1 MNGCAPGGHE
11 SRAGDI
17 VRQAE
22 LFAENVE
29 RWHEKV
35 VAEDVEAD
43 EHVGH
48 EDRRACGE
56 NRAHASMFQER
67 RDRCDERSL
76 WPERVEECARPF
88 IMAGHAVLRD
98 RHESA
103 QDWLAG
109 WRVGAPTATA

>member
-1 MNGCAPGGHE
+1 MRDYDGCAPGGHE
-11 SRAGDI
+11 GCAGDI

-56 NRAHASMFQER
+56 NHSTRIGGSEARAQ
-67 RDRCDERSL
+67 
-76 WPERVEECARPF
+76 
-88 IMAGHAVLRD
+88 
-98 RHESA
+98 
-103 QDWLAG
+103 
-109 WRVGAPTATA
+109 

>member
-1 MNGCAPGGHE
+1 MRDYDGCAPGGHE

-48 EDRRACGE
+48 EDRRACGGK
-56 NRAHASMFQER
+56 RARASMFEGGGPN
-67 RDRCDERSL
+67 DGGEG
-76 WPERVEECARPF
+76 
-88 IMAGHAVLRD
+88 MAVRK
-98 RHESA
+98 
-103 QDWLAG
+103 
-109 WRVGAPTATA
+109 